1 MARTIKK
8 LNDAALKMGFYGA
21 EFIVEDE
28 IVIMKIS
35 GKRYFLGLLK
45 CGSKY
50 LIEALDK
57 IG

>member
-1 MARTIKK
+1 MSTIKK
-8 LNDAALKMGFYGA
+8 LNAVASKMGFFGA
-21 EFIVEDE
+21 EFIVEDG
-28 IVIMKIS
+28 IVIMDIS

-45 CGSKY
+45 SGSKY

>member
-1 MARTIKK
+1 MSTIKK
-8 LNDAALKMGFYGA
+8 LNAVASKMGFFGA

-28 IVIMKIS
+28 IVIMNIS
-35 GKRYFLGLLK
+35 GKRYYLGLIK